1 MSAHQ
6 GAKHSIR
13 NDADATAMAGRQ
25 PPSCDCHRPEP
36 RFEDML
42 GDPVFLT
49 LMASDSIPMDGFLRL
64 VTSVRQKL
72 ETAETGVVNICD
84 LLY

>member
-6 GAKHSIR
+6 DAKRSLRGDAR
-13 NDADATAMAGRQ
+13 NEADATAMAGRQ
-25 PPSCDCHRPEP
+25 HPYCGSHPPEP

-49 LMASDSIPMDGFLRL
+49 LMASDSVPMDGFLRL

-72 ETAETGVVNICD
+72 ETGETRIHNI
-84 LLY
+84 